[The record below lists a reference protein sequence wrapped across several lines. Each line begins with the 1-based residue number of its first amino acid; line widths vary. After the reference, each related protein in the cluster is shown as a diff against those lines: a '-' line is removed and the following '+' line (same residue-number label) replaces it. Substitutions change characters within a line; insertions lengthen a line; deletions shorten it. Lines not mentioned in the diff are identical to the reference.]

1 MATVTIPKILAN
13 FETSLSSK
21 ITAAAS
27 TLTLDR
33 STDADGTTLSGT
45 YSLTLDEGTSSEE
58 HMVVTLAGSA
68 GTITRRGLSRADG
81 WTEVSLSKL
90 EHDRGASA
98 KVTNV
103 SQLNLQRLLNG
114 DDAFNSVAWTGVAS
128 IAGLSTPGAGETTK
142 AANVAYVNAVSIAGA
157 SDANSTTKGI
167 VEIATSA
174 ENIAGTVLGA
184 TGASLVATPNLNAA
198 AVQNGSWDF
207 AADAGASDAY
217 AITLSPAL
225 TAYAAGQ
232 SLVFKAN
239 TSNTGAATLNV
250 NALGA
255 KNVKKYCNGAIS
267 DLETND
273 IKASQLVHVSYDGT
287 QYLLHTVP
295 ATSLTSAVAF
305 EAQTFFDTT
314 AQTGAQA
321 TTLVAGST
329 TDASSLHTHA
339 NLVLP
344 FHLTAFG
351 TTDANASGGVCA
363 PGFSDA
369 GSSSTLAFATFGTN
383 TAFTSFGYMP
393 TTLVPYFSA
402 VDNLTTP
409 TSGGAILIGSS
420 QWRSEATTIYK
431 TSSLATIS
439 GTAPVG
445 DSRLGHDSTNSYLLV
460 MDSSTTVKRYSGISG
475 TTITFVDTITLD
487 NAVDTAKGFIYD
499 NTNSRYIFIDGS
511 AIRRFN
517 SAGTTL
523 DTVSIPSAL
532 GSSDLTGLCFVND
545 RVYMMQGSVFTSAGG
560 TSATADTVYM
570 INFIPTGMTR

>member
-128 IAGLSTPGAGETTK
+128 VAGLTTPTAGETTK

-157 SDANSTTKGI
+157 SDANITTKGI
-167 VEIATSA
+167 VELATSA
-174 ENIAGTVLGA
+174 ENIAGTATGG
-184 TGASLVATPNLNAA
+184 TGASLFATPDLNAQ
-198 AVQNGSWDF
+198 AVQNGSWAY

-217 AITLSPAL
+217 AITLSPAI

-232 SLVFKAN
+232 SFVFKAN
-239 TSNTGAATLNV
+239 TANTGAATLNV

-255 KNVKKYCNGAIS
+255 KDIRKYANGALS

-273 IKASQLVHVSYDGT
+273 IIASMPVSVTYDGT
-287 QYLLHTVP
+287 RFIMHSTP
-295 ATSLTSAVAF
+295 ATSMTSAAAY
-305 EAQTFFDTT
+305 ESQQFFDTT

-321 TTLVAGST
+321 TTLVAGATS
-329 TDASSLHTHA
+329 DASALHKHLKKIGVSTFTPTSAADTKVITHSLGSVPNVIRIKYA
-339 NLVLP
+339 NSG
-344 FHLTAFG
+344 ASAS
-351 TTDANASGGVCA
+351 TD
-363 PGFSDA
+363 D
-369 GSSSTLAFATFGTN
+369 
-383 TAFTSFGYMP
+383 TSFGFGVFDGTNYATIYYSKTGNP
-393 TTLVPYFSA
+393 GSDWATSSTKIIFVDSQTSGTLGWDATITTL
-402 VDNLTTP
+402 TTTQFTIDVSNYA
-409 TSGGAILIGSS
+409 TSEDI
-420 QWRSEATTIYK
+420 
-431 TSSLATIS
+431 
-439 GTAPVG
+439 
-445 DSRLGHDSTNSYLLV
+445 
-460 MDSSTTVKRYSGISG
+460 
-475 TTITFVDTITLD
+475 
-487 NAVDTAKGFIYD
+487 
-499 NTNSRYIFIDGS
+499 
-511 AIRRFN
+511 
-517 SAGTTL
+517 
-523 DTVSIPSAL
+523 
-532 GSSDLTGLCFVND
+532 
-545 RVYMMQGSVFTSAGG
+545 VFTWE
-560 TSATADTVYM
+560 VE
-570 INFIPTGMTR
+570 